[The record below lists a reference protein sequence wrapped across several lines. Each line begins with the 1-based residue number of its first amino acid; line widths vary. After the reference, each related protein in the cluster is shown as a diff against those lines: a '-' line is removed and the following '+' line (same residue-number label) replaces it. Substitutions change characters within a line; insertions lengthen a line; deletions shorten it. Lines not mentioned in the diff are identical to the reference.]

1 MMMGNKESRESW
13 LGCGSTLLVR
23 AQDIIAGFEGT
34 EKEPR
39 EWVVLVVPFALF
51 ALVPLIVMAVR

>member
-1 MMMGNKESRESW
+1 MLGNKESRESW

-23 AQDIIAGFEGT
+23 ARDIIADFAGT
-34 EKEPR
+34 EKEPG